1 MSAPDERPPTP
12 SEAARI
18 LASQRRR
25 ELVACEE
32 CGKPFEATTRGRYC
46 SNTCN
51 VRAWRRQRRAA

>member
-1 MSAPDERPPTP
+1 MAASDERSPNP

-25 ELVACEE
+25 ELVTCEE
-32 CGKPFEATTRGRYC
+32 CGKPFEATVRGRYC

-51 VRAWRRQRRAA
+51 VRAWRRHRRAA